1 MKILVDRDLCEA
13 NQVCMRLVPEVFFVD
28 ESDTLRILVESI
40 DPALRERVARAVR
53 ACPKQAL
60 SIVDDSPERS

>member
-1 MKILVDRDLCEA
+1 MHVLVDRDRCEA

-28 ESDTLRILVESI
+28 ERDQLQLLVETV
-40 DPALRERVARAVR
+40 DVAWYERLRRAVR

-60 SIVDDSPERS
+60 ALIEMEEKS